1 MNTIVLRQDGGLLYG
16 QGPLQGDPLPFL
28 GFQVELGEG
37 CCLRSFFLML
47 EKYPALVQLN
57 PFTPSYFESF
67 RGCPAEGCRID
78 GVAQL
83 ELFRNV
89 EMTGF
94 PGDPGMN
101 IFISFEGRSD
111 IDSCDIKPF
120 WLENLLDLP
129 LVLGGLKHR
138 VFGDKIDDFDF
149 DSAFNLFELVDGI
162 CWQLSFHN
170 LPETCRVDL

>member
-1 MNTIVLRQDGGLLYG
+1 MNTIELHPDGGLSYG
-16 QGPLQGDPLPFL
+16 MGQMEGDPLPFL
-28 GFQVELGEG
+28 GFQVELAKG
-37 CCLRSFFLML
+37 CCLRGFFRML
-47 EKYPALVQLN
+47 ERYPILSRLN
-57 PFTPSYFESF
+57 PFTPSFLKSF
-67 RGCPAEGCRID
+67 QDCPTDGCQVD
-78 GVAQL
+78 GIAQL
-83 ELFRNV
+83 ELLRKV

-111 IDSCDIKPF
+111 GDSRDIKPF
-120 WLENLLDLP
+120 WLEHLLDLP

-149 DSAFNLFELVDGI
+149 ETAFNLFELVDGI